1 MIQWPHDLMKTT
13 LWVLVIAIV
22 LRSMFRKRRRS
33 ESNSNDTY
41 SGGVDS
47 TGCDEGGGSD
57 GGSCD

>member
-1 MIQWPHDLMKTT
+1 MIEWPHDLMKTT

-47 TGCDEGGGSD
+47 AGCDD
-57 GGSCD
+57 GGSCN

>member
-1 MIQWPHDLMKTT
+1 MMDWPHDMLKTT
-13 LWVLVIAIV
+13 LWVFVIAIV

-47 TGCDEGGGSD
+47 TDCDDGGGND
-57 GGSCD
+57 GGSCN